1 MRNKKFLNI
10 RKKYIYIMI
19 KNSDD
24 ANKYYQLI
32 NQYIDEYVEN
42 WKIKPNNL
50 KNYLLGNKSNLLKF
64 LERRGLNDVNNINIV
79 LSDVIQDR
87 VSMYNDSVMTFES
100 FKLLESDEFKILDL
114 RSNIFKGIQKA
125 TIEHEKILADFFDA
139 SLSEIDVVNSD
150 QHLFSFAE
158 NNVYVF
164 SKDEITI
171 LKTNILEHIYQK
183 IKDQKIVIEINSLK
197 IEVSSDVYLKSY
209 EEFTLKMN
217 IDEKIEEYVGSSLNG
232 GYKKDSLGNLIIE
245 VM

>member
-1 MRNKKFLNI
+1 
-10 RKKYIYIMI
+10 MI

-171 LKTNILEHIYQK
+171 LKANILEHIYQK

-217 IDEKIEEYVGSSLNG
+217 IDENVEEYVGSSLNG

>member
-1 MRNKKFLNI
+1 
-10 RKKYIYIMI
+10 MI

-114 RSNIFKGIQKA
+114 RSNIFKGIQRA
-125 TIEHEKILADFFDA
+125 TIDHEKILADFFDA

-150 QHLFSFAE
+150 QHLFSFGE
-158 NNVYVF
+158 EKVYVF

-217 IDEKIEEYVGSSLNG
+217 IDEKVEEYVGSSLNG

>member
-1 MRNKKFLNI
+1 
-10 RKKYIYIMI
+10 MI

-171 LKTNILEHIYQK
+171 LKTNILENIYQK

-217 IDEKIEEYVGSSLNG
+217 IDENVEEYVGSSLNG

>member
-24 ANKYYQLI
+24 VNKYYQLI

-217 IDEKIEEYVGSSLNG
+217 IDERVEEYVGSSLNG

>member
-1 MRNKKFLNI
+1 
-10 RKKYIYIMI
+10 MI

-42 WKIKPNNL
+42 WNIKPNNL
-50 KNYLLGNKSNLLKF
+50 KSYILGNKSNLLKF
-64 LERRGLNDVNNINIV
+64 LERRGLNDVKNINIV
-79 LSDVIQDR
+79 LSDVIEDR

-125 TIEHEKILADFFDA
+125 TIDHEKILADFFDA

-209 EEFTLKMN
+209 EEFTLKMY
-217 IDEKIEEYVGSSLNG
+217 IDEKVEEYVGSSLNG
-232 GYKKDSLGNLIIE
+232 EYKKDSLGNLIIE

>member
-1 MRNKKFLNI
+1 
-10 RKKYIYIMI
+10 MI

-171 LKTNILEHIYQK
+171 LKANILEHIYQK

-217 IDEKIEEYVGSSLNG
+217 IDEKVEEYVGSSLNG

>member
-1 MRNKKFLNI
+1 
-10 RKKYIYIMI
+10 MI

-217 IDEKIEEYVGSSLNG
+217 IDEKVEEYVGSSLNG

>member
-1 MRNKKFLNI
+1 M
-10 RKKYIYIMI
+10 
-19 KNSDD
+19 
-24 ANKYYQLI
+24 
-32 NQYIDEYVEN
+32 
-42 WKIKPNNL
+42 
-50 KNYLLGNKSNLLKF
+50 KF

-217 IDEKIEEYVGSSLNG
+217 IDEKVEEYVGSSLNG

>member
-1 MRNKKFLNI
+1 
-10 RKKYIYIMI
+10 MI

-217 IDEKIEEYVGSSLNG
+217 IDENVEEYVGSSLNG

>member
-42 WKIKPNNL
+42 WNIKPNNL

-217 IDEKIEEYVGSSLNG
+217 IDEKVEEYVGSSLNG

>member
-1 MRNKKFLNI
+1 
-10 RKKYIYIMI
+10 MI

-42 WKIKPNNL
+42 WNIKPNNL

-217 IDEKIEEYVGSSLNG
+217 IDEKVEEYVGSSLNG

>member
-217 IDEKIEEYVGSSLNG
+217 IDEKVEEYVGSSLNG

>member
-1 MRNKKFLNI
+1 
-10 RKKYIYIMI
+10 MI

-42 WKIKPNNL
+42 WKVKPNNL

-217 IDEKIEEYVGSSLNG
+217 IDEKVEEYVGSSLNG

>member
-1 MRNKKFLNI
+1 
-10 RKKYIYIMI
+10 MI

-217 IDEKIEEYVGSSLNG
+217 IDEKIEEYIGSSLNC

>member
-1 MRNKKFLNI
+1 MADKKFFDI

-42 WKIKPNNL
+42 WNIRPNNL
-50 KNYLLGNKSNLLKF
+50 KSYLLGNKSNLLKF
-64 LERRGLNDVNNINIV
+64 LERRGLNDVNNINTV
-79 LSDVIQDR
+79 LSDVIEDR

-114 RSNIFKGIQKA
+114 RSNIFKGIQKS
-125 TIEHEKILADFFDA
+125 TIDHEKILADFFDA
-139 SLSEIDVVNSD
+139 SLSEIDVLNSD
-150 QHLFSFAE
+150 QHLFSFGE
-158 NNVYVF
+158 KKVYVF
-164 SKDEITI
+164 SKDEISI
-171 LKTNILEHIYQK
+171 LRANILEHIYQK
-183 IKDQKIVIEINSLK
+183 VKDQKIIIEINSLK

-209 EEFTLKMN
+209 EDFDQKMN
-217 IDEKIEEYVGSSLNG
+217 IDGKVDDYVGAVLNG
-232 GYKKDSLGNLIIE
+232 EYKKDNLENLIIE